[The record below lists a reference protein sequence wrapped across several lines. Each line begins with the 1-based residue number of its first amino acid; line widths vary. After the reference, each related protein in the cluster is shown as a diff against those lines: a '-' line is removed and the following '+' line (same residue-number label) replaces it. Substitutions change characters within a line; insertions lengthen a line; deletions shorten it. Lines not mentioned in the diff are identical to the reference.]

1 MMMDTKAVLGLIK
14 VWWIFYQ
21 KILVPAIAVAIVIAI
36 IMSSSAFSTLV
47 SGIGIAF
54 IATAPLFHYI
64 IYDTNNPKEYYFYYN
79 QGLSKKVLWSTTIIF
94 SLMIS
99 LILTQI

>member
-1 MMMDTKAVLGLIK
+1 MMDPKEILGFIK
-14 VWWIFYQ
+14 IWWIFYQ

-54 IATAPLFHYI
+54 IATTPLFHYI

-79 QGLSKKVLWSTTIIF
+79 QGLSKKVLWMTTII
-94 SLMIS
+94 SS
-99 LILTQI
+99 LIIGLILARI